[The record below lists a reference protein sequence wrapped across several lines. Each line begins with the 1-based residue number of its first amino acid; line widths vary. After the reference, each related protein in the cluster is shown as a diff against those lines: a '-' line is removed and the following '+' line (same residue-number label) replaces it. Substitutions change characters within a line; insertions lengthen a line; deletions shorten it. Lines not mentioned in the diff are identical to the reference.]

1 MQDPPGIQLYVS
13 VKTVVLNGVQLNKYR
28 CRRGSNSL
36 EGLHAH
42 LYNAIPSSR
51 CGIMPFQVYLIAFA
65 VQWNTRMESLRVAG
79 GQGRQT
85 TCMDAR
91 QIQRMNHHAEVLFG
105 KQHMLEPNF
114 AAPLPYPDQYQH
126 PEEEELLGVEYALC
140 QSTAFT
146 PRQYYAQ
153 KVEEEQAQ
161 QEEEEVAHGEEGEE
175 PRAAAEEQDDDEGVA
190 MEEEVVDPVD
200 GVCVE
205 HAALTQAV
213 KVEEEESPALQDVL
227 VSQRHLHLPGIEEVE
242 ALALLLLELADEDDR
257 YLVSVDLRRK
267 ISLAAGSLYE
277 HDKTTSSFV
286 KKYES
291 RWGYTLFGRCLG
303 LDTPESSAAQKT
315 KFGWMSKVSTS
326 IKGRY
331 RRIADR
337 VRDDPVLCSLS
348 IPLPNINSKSI
359 SSFLRREE
367 KVANYRA
374 TVQPRAKP
382 HRTVLSDQRLPDAPA
397 LPSSLPQPERPQVQY
412 EAHHHIA
419 GKRRGEK
426 RRLDFDDANPVPQP
440 QAQSLTTRPIQP
452 KPATSTSASALP
464 SGVSAAPILLVVPA
478 QPRAPSVQFAGPSCG
493 QLLVSV
499 LPPPAPKVK
508 PIMPNKSHRP
518 CGACQVPQCGGMRKR
533 YMPSKDKVGRSSQKL
548 FTFCPKTGKSTTP
561 GFEDVYT
568 SYEHFK
574 SVVDKE
580 LEKRNTQPL

>member
-337 VRDDPVLCSLS
+337 
-348 IPLPNINSKSI
+348 LPPQRGEGGQLQGDGAAQSQ
-359 SSFLRREE
+359 
-367 KVANYRA
+367 A
-374 TVQPRAKP
+374 PP
-382 HRTVLSDQRLPDAPA
+382 HRAF
-397 LPSSLPQPERPQVQY
+397 
-412 EAHHHIA
+412 
-419 GKRRGEK
+419 G
-426 RRLDFDDANPVPQP
+426 
-440 QAQSLTTRPIQP
+440 
-452 KPATSTSASALP
+452 PATARCSCLAFISATARKTP
-464 SGVSAAPILLVVPA
+464 SPVRG
-478 QPRAPSVQFAGPSCG
+478 APSHCWEKAW
-493 QLLVSV
+493 
-499 LPPPAPKVK
+499 
-508 PIMPNKSHRP
+508 
-518 CGACQVPQCGGMRKR
+518 RKAEI
-533 YMPSKDKVGRSSQKL
+533 GL
-548 FTFCPKTGKSTTP
+548 
-561 GFEDVYT
+561 
-568 SYEHFK
+568 
-574 SVVDKE
+574 
-580 LEKRNTQPL
+580 